1 MPSSFIGP
9 HGHDFT
15 PVAEALEPFR
25 DEEIIFLPGPGN
37 AGDGLINLGT
47 YKFLERLGIK
57 HRWGSYLESY
67 PGKVV
72 LHCGGGALV
81 SIYPG
86 GENILRR
93 NADVAKAL
101 ILLPHTIR
109 SYGDYL
115 QSLGPNCTLFAREAI
130 SHDYLL
136 SHRGKANIGRAPD
149 MAFVLS
155 DQDIR
160 AEPWSFDHLWQPEIR
175 GPWARMVVK
184 FLLRSRKEETLHAMR
199 TDKESK
205 IYKGGDADLTG
216 MFSPGNMRRD
226 QCATAIKT
234 IRLITKAYD
243 EVVTDRLH
251 MSILAAI
258 MGKNVTLI
266 DNSYGKNKSMFE
278 ASMRDYFPHM
288 RFCDA

>member
-1 MPSSFIGP
+1 MFNSFIGP

-15 PVAEALEPFR
+15 PVAETLEPYR
-25 DEEIIFLPGPGN
+25 DEEIVFVPGPGN

-47 YKFLERLGIK
+47 YKFLERLKIR
-57 HRWGSYLESY
+57 HRWGDYREPH

-86 GENILRR
+86 SEDILRR

-101 ILLPHTIR
+101 ILLPHTVR
-109 SYGDYL
+109 THGEYL
-115 QSLGPNCTLFAREAI
+115 KSLGANCTLFAREAI
-130 SHDYLL
+130 SYEYLL
-136 SHRGKANIGRAPD
+136 AHRGAADVKLAPD

-155 DQDIR
+155 DRDIST
-160 AEPWSFDHLWQPEIR
+160 EPWGFNHLWQREIL
-175 GPWARMVVK
+175 GPWARMLIK
-184 FLLRSRKEETLHAMR
+184 FLWRSRKEKKLRAMR
-199 TDKESK
+199 SDKESK
-205 IYKGGDADLTG
+205 IIMGGDSDMTG
-216 MFSPGNMRRD
+216 MFSPGNMHRD
-226 QCATAIKT
+226 QCANAIKA
-234 IRLITKAYD
+234 IRLIAKAYD
-243 EVVTDRLH
+243 EIETDRLH

-258 MGKNVTLI
+258 MGKKVTLF

-288 RFCDA
+288 NFRDA